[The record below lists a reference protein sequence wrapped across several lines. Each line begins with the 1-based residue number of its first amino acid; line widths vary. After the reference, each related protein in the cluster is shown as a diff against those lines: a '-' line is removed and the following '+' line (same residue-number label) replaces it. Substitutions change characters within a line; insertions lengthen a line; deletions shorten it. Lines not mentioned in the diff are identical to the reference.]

1 MFDIGFAELVF
12 IAVVALIVL
21 GPERLPRAARFA
33 GLWVRRARA
42 QWHSVRSEFERE
54 MATDELKRSLQ
65 DAKDAVRETE
75 ASVRDVGQQARGE
88 LDTIH
93 DAVRDTARDADAALK
108 PPASPGPP
116 AADGDGDGDDQAPE
130 DGDGQGR

>member
-1 MFDIGFAELVF
+1 MFDIGFSELVV
-12 IAVVALIVL
+12 IAVMALIVL
-21 GPERLPRAARFA
+21 GPERLPKAARFA

-54 MATDELKRSLQ
+54 MAADELKRSLH
-65 DAKDAVRETE
+65 DARDAVRETE
-75 ASVRDVGQQARGE
+75 ESVRGAGRQARGE

-93 DAVRDTARDADAALK
+93 DAVRDTARDADQALQ
-108 PPASPGPP
+108 PP
-116 AADGDGDGDDQAPE
+116 AAPDADGSGEGNGDASG

>member
-1 MFDIGFAELVF
+1 MFDIGFSELVL

-42 QWHSVRSEFERE
+42 QWHSVRSELERE
-54 MATDELKRSLQ
+54 MAADELKRSLQ

-75 ASVRDVGQQARGE
+75 SSMRDAGRQARGE

-93 DAVRDTARDADAALK
+93 DAVRDTARDADRALQ
-108 PPASPGPP
+108 PPASP
-116 AADGDGDGDDQAPE
+116 AAGGAEDGDASG